1 MLNAAPS
8 IEKHSEP
15 AKVDSIS
22 PEISRVLPSS
32 ITAEQIQYK
41 GKDELLAL
49 QRHFNLGE
57 NWGQIR
63 FPAEWISGSQR
74 PSSGSVNLYRR
85 LETSAPSQTCLELA
99 VLTAMRMVL
108 LTFCSPSKAGRRSPR
123 YLAPTSIL
131 TKLTGTWINFLK
143 FAHGQPALDNGG
155 LLGRIGSYTYKP
167 TEYAEG
173 ERFRNFH
180 SRGLWWD
187 PVPGMAISAIAEQS
201 NLSANGAPD
210 PLPTIPIADAYL
222 PLPDALVHQVGL
234 RAAWIVQHLMPVLL
248 GAYRDLAAHQESKAN
263 RHSSR
268 RSLNATAFL
277 SKYIWKDAS
286 HKPLKTLPFQLD
298 VEGRGVIP
306 IWPPSNLSS
315 LQAYLRMGQMANF
328 FVVALSAGPRAGEIN
343 SFTTDCLRIGR
354 DGIALANGQT
364 YKLVD
369 RFEGEERDW
378 PMPQLAV
385 QALQHQIMLSK
396 LITEYYSN
404 IFQKGDEPLWRVF
417 YGVSGGGVLSGYYNE
432 EMRSFVANLGLN
444 GLLDEQAL
452 THHRFRKTIARLVA
466 LAHVHAPKILM
477 DVFGHKSIEMTM
489 HYILADPT
497 ILAQMRTI
505 RKELVLIMAKKA
517 IQNASMNGGPAASKI
532 REAARDMTF
541 RHADDYGVDNEDDL
555 AIILTGQGV
564 FWMQPRPGVICTKL
578 LDQVGPCAKGRSQPN
593 PARCQSD
600 CSFRLEE
607 ADNRAQV
614 DETIADIVK
623 KIQRAWAHEDAM
635 LAEVWAGQL
644 VTHVKR
650 FDDLLTKWS
659 THPIVKSTLN
669 REIRETQDVAS

>member
-1 MLNAAPS
+1 MLSAVPS
-8 IEKHSEP
+8 IEKQSET
-15 AKVDSIS
+15 ANADLIS
-22 PEISRVLPSS
+22 AEISRVLPSGL
-32 ITAEQIQYK
+32 TAEQIQHK

-49 QRHFNLGE
+49 QRHFNLGTI
-57 NWGQIR
+57 WGEIR
-63 FPAEWISGSQR
+63 IPDEWLSDSIR
-74 PSSGSVNLYRR
+74 PGAGTVNLYKR
-85 LETSAPSQTCLELA
+85 LGTRATSQSTLELA

-108 LTFCSPSKAGRRSPR
+108 LAFCSPSKSGRQFPA
-123 YLAPTSIL
+123 YLGPSSIL
-131 TKLTGTWINFLK
+131 TKLTGAWINFLK
-143 FAHGQPALDNGG
+143 FALGQPAVDNGG
-155 LLGRIGSYTYKP
+155 MLGRLGSYTFKR

-187 PVPGMAISAIAEQS
+187 PVPVIAVSTIAEES
-201 NLSANGAPD
+201 NLSANETPD
-210 PLPTIPIADAYL
+210 PLPTSPTTDPYL

-234 RAAWIVQHLMPVLL
+234 RAAWIVKDLMPVLL
-248 GAYRDLAAHQESKAN
+248 EAYRKVAAVQKSNAHLATSMI
-263 RHSSR
+263 SR
-268 RSLNATAFL
+268 STTAFL
-277 SKYIWKDAS
+277 SAYIWKDTS
-286 HKPLKTLPFQLD
+286 GKPIKALPFQLD
-298 VEGRGVIP
+298 VEGSGVNP
-306 IWPPSNLSS
+306 IWPPSNQAS

-328 FVVALSAGPRAGEIN
+328 FVVGLSAGPRAGEIN
-343 SFTTDCLRIGR
+343 SFTTNCLRTSR
-354 DGIALANGQT
+354 DGMALANGQT

-378 PMPQLAV
+378 PMPKLAV
-385 QALQHQIMLSK
+385 QAIQHQITLSK
-396 LITEYYSN
+396 LVTGYYSN
-404 IFQKGDEPLWRVF
+404 IFKEGKEPLWRTF
-417 YGVSGGGVLSGYYNE
+417 YHVSKGGVLSGSHND
-432 EMRSFVANLGLN
+432 EMRKFVTNLGLN
-444 GLLDEQAL
+444 GLLDEQSL
-452 THHRFRKTIARLVA
+452 SHHRFRKTIARLVA
-466 LAHVHAPKILM
+466 LAYVHAPKILM

-532 REAARDMTF
+532 RTAVREMKF

-555 AIILTGQGV
+555 AMILTGQGV

-623 KIQRAWAHEDAM
+623 KIQRAWAHEDEM
-635 LAEVWAGQL
+635 LAGVWAGQL

-650 FDDLLTKWS
+650 FDDLMAKWK
-659 THPIVKSTLN
+659 THPIVKTTLN
-669 REIRETQDVAS
+669 REIRGVEDVGA